1 MTYLEE
7 LKSRYKEA
15 RKRMEKYAI
24 REKAPAISLPPPMPK
39 PEPEPVKIPP
49 KAGLV
54 SEKDE
59 KEIVC
64 KALKITDIE
73 KLGNH
78 SQMYKMADELINSPR
93 LPPLPGLVLNEPGAV
108 RWMRIMHAVAK
119 SHGITA
125 SEIMGVS
132 RERHIVIAR
141 FETFYRLRIDLAMSY
156 TKIGTLFGKDHTTIM
171 HGVNKV
177 RKKLLDEIKKQAEYG
192 SSSLVST
199 PDQQETYTP
208 DLSAA

>member
-78 SQMYKMADELINSPR
+78 SQMYKMADEIINSPR

-177 RKKLLDEIKKQAEYG
+177 RKKLLDEKRKRDNDSDPRAVYHLDRRG
-192 SSSLVST
+192 
-199 PDQQETYTP
+199 TYTP
-208 DLSAA
+208 